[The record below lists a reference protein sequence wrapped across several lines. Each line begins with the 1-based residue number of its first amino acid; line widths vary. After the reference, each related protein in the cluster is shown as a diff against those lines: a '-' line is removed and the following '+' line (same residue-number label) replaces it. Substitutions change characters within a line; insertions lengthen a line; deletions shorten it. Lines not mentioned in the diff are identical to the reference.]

1 MIDWLTVILVSAGVF
16 FYWSGS
22 VGLLRLPDTYSR
34 LHALTKV
41 DNLGLGLLVAGLLL
55 QAPDG
60 WWAGKVLLVWVLAL
74 LASALNAYLIAN
86 SLRRRERDAD

>member
-1 MIDWLTVILVSAGVF
+1 
-16 FYWSGS
+16 
-22 VGLLRLPDTYSR
+22 
-34 LHALTKV
+34 V

-74 LASALNAYLIAN
+74 LASAVNAYLIAN